1 MYIKIGNRKERNM
14 EILFLNPVFKEAIW
28 GGKLLK
34 EFGYEQ
40 ATDKTGECWGISAH
54 KSGDCTISNGEFEG
68 KTLSWVYENHRELF
82 GNIQDNIFPLL
93 VKIIGAEDDLSIQVH
108 PNDEYAAVHENG
120 SLGKT
125 ECWYIL
131 DCKEDANMKPLLLS
145 LLIFC
150 IRLFLKE

>member
-1 MYIKIGNRKERNM
+1 M

-54 KSGDCTISNGEFEG
+54 KSGDCTIANGEFEG

-125 ECWYIL
+125 E
-131 DCKEDANMKPLLLS
+131 
-145 LLIFC
+145 
-150 IRLFLKE
+150 